1 MRGNITPS
9 SFCPVVPCE
18 KRNVKTVVPDQLTD
32 PSNYKK
38 LNLNGKKSVGG
49 GIFENFGGVR
59 KIFKKFGGVRK
70 IL

>member
-49 GIFENFGGVR
+49 GGGGTKNFRKFLGGT
-59 KIFKKFGGVRK
+59 KNF
-70 IL
+70 